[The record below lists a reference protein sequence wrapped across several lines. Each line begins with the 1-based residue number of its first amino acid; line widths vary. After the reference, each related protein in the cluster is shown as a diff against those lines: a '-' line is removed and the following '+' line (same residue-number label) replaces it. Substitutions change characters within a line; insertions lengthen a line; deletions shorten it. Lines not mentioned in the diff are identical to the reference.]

1 MSNMNKAHILIVAGE
16 ASGDLHGAALV
27 RELKKL
33 DPSVTVQGIGGR
45 KMEEAGVDIIVPS
58 SEIAV
63 VGLTEVFSKLHN
75 IYKAHRDMR
84 RLLNQTRPDLLI
96 LIDFPDFNISLA
108 RTAKR
113 FNVPVLYYVSPQLWA
128 WRSGRAKKLAA
139 RVDKMAVILPFEKEF
154 YRKTGVDLDVEYVG
168 HPLMDAIPSGLDRA
182 AIFRELGLVEGRA
195 VMGLL
200 PGSRTAEIKNILPAM
215 IGAAEILSKRNNTL
229 QFILPLA
236 STITKELIDS
246 FINRTSLKIIVSR
259 RDVYSILGVCDL
271 ALVASGT
278 ATLETALMGVPMVVA
293 YRVSPLS
300 FRIGKM
306 VVSTPHVSLVNLIAG
321 REIVPE
327 LLQDDVT
334 PQKLAERASV
344 ILENDAY
351 RKEMI
356 MNLGKVRE
364 SIGERGASEKTAKI
378 AVDIINRRRQGV

>member
-1 MSNMNKAHILIVAGE
+1 MSNEKKGHILIVAGE

-27 RELKKL
+27 REIKKS
-33 DPSVTVQGIGGR
+33 DPTITVQGIGGR
-45 KMEEAGVDIIVPS
+45 KMVEAGVDIIVSS

-63 VGLTEVFSKLHN
+63 VGLTEVFSKLRN

-84 RLLNQTRPDLLI
+84 NLLKHTRPDLLI

-139 RVDKMAVILPFEKEF
+139 RVDKMVVILPFEKEF
-154 YRKTGVDLDVEYVG
+154 YRKTGVDIDVEYVG
-168 HPLMDAIPSGLDRA
+168 HPLMDAIPTGIDRGTMS
-182 AIFRELGLVEGRA
+182 RELGLDDRGPVL
-195 VMGLL
+195 GLL
-200 PGSRTAEIKNILPAM
+200 PGSRTAEINNLLPAM
-215 IGAAEILSKRNNTL
+215 IGAAESLSKSNNNL
-229 QFILPLA
+229 QFILPVA
-236 STITKELIDS
+236 STIPEELIDS
-246 FINRTSLKIIVSR
+246 FVNNTSLKIIVSR
-259 RDVYSILGVCDL
+259 KDIYSILGVCDL
-271 ALVASGT
+271 VLVASGT

-300 FRIGKM
+300 FSIGKL
-306 VVSTPHVSLVNLIAG
+306 VVKTPYVSLVNLIAG

-334 PQKLAERASV
+334 PQLLAERASS
-344 ILENDAY
+344 ILEDDIY

-356 MNLGKVRE
+356 VNLNKVRE
-364 SIGERGASEKTAKI
+364 SIGGRGASEKTAKI
-378 AVDIINRRRQGV
+378 AVSLMDMNMQKG

>member
-1 MSNMNKAHILIVAGE
+1 MKKKHILIVAGE

-27 RELKKL
+27 REIKRS
-33 DPSVTVQGIGGR
+33 DPTITVQGIGGR
-45 KMEEAGVDIIVPS
+45 KMVEAGVDIIVSS

-63 VGLTEVFSKLHN
+63 VGLTEVFSKLRN

-84 RLLNQTRPDLLI
+84 NLLKRTRPDLLI

-154 YRKTGVDLDVEYVG
+154 YHKTGVDIDVEYVG
-168 HPLMDAIPSGLDRA
+168 HPLMDAIPTGIDRDT
-182 AIFRELGLVEGRA
+182 ISRELGLDDRGPVL
-195 VMGLL
+195 GLL
-200 PGSRTAEIKNILPAM
+200 PGSRTAEINNLLPAM
-215 IGAAEILSKRNNTL
+215 IGAAETLSKSNNNL
-229 QFILPLA
+229 QFILPVA
-236 STITKELIDS
+236 STIPEEMIDS
-246 FINRTSLKIIVSR
+246 FVNNTSLKIIVSR
-259 RDVYSILGVCDL
+259 KDIYSILGVCDL

-300 FRIGKM
+300 FSIGKL
-306 VVSTPHVSLVNLIAG
+306 VVKTPYVSLVNLIAG
-321 REIVPE
+321 REVVPE

-334 PQKLAERASV
+334 PQLLAERASS
-344 ILENDAY
+344 ILEDDIY

-356 MNLGKVRE
+356 MNLNKVRE
-364 SIGERGASEKTAKI
+364 SIGGRGASEKTARI
-378 AVDIINRRRQGV
+378 AMNMIQR